1 MADNLRDVTIIARG
15 GLYTNEDPL
24 TLAGTEPGS
33 AIRMTNFEI
42 SQFGGYRRINGYEY
56 YDADNPQVPGAGKV
70 LGVWIHNDKVY
81 AARRNSVDSTSATL
95 PVGAISLS
103 SGSSIVTV
111 TSTAHGL
118 SVGEWITF
126 SNIDT
131 GLGGLDLN
139 NSEFNVASAATAD
152 SFTFVADSAADSTV
166 SSTAANITYTVS
178 RYYTIYSHADG
189 VGWSAVNNTSD
200 TNTRSAVGVTK
211 LRTNEHSFTGSE
223 VVIVVDGVNRPLRH
237 SSTTPIE
244 LYDRQGS
251 GLTETEDQLS
261 NPFSISSGTSIVT
274 VDHVAHGMHVGDIV
288 KFSNVNVNI
297 GTEDINDNDYTV
309 ATVVDADSYTFTILA
324 TATSTQNNVGGTA
337 VNWFYTHTDIA
348 NIEGSKFVTDF
359 RNHLFFA
366 GSEDNPNRITFSNP
380 NSDLR
385 YDPAGGAGEVNVGF
399 IVTGIAKFR
408 DALYVFGKRQI
419 KRLQGNNSSDFVL
432 SEVTGNIGCVASDS
446 IIEIGGDILFLAS
459 DGIRPIQGTARIG
472 DIELQTVSK
481 PIQQI
486 LQGLPENY
494 DLDLMSSVVI
504 KNKSQFRYFF
514 PNETGSA
521 SDAFGIIGGLRFAN
535 NSVGWEFGELLGI
548 RSFVAYSDII
558 NSIETTVHGDLD
570 GYVFKQES
578 GNSFN
583 GSDVLAVYAT
593 PFFYFDSTERRKVF
607 HKLSIYTR
615 PEGTS
620 EFNLAVY
627 YDWDDPNKYNP
638 NSYSM
643 STQGAILRYFSTGG
657 TYGST
662 FTFGGSSSPV
672 LEKNIQGSGRSVSFR
687 YYVNRSQKHLIVFK
701 AGALLSKK
709 QDIDNGRLY
718 TSVFSS
724 DS

>member
-15 GLYTNEDPL
+15 GLYTNEDAL

-118 SVGEWITF
+118 SVGEWVTF

-178 RYYTIYSHADG
+178 RYYTIYSHTDG

-223 VVIVVDGVNRPLRH
+223 VVVVVDGVNRPLRH
-237 SSTTPIE
+237 NSTAPIE

-251 GLTETEDQLS
+251 SLSETENQLS
-261 NPFSISSGTSIVT
+261 NPFSISNGTSTVT
-274 VDHVAHGMHVGDIV
+274 VDHVAHGMHVGDTV

-309 ATVVDADSYTFTILA
+309 ATVVDADSYTFTISA
-324 TATSTQNNVGGTA
+324 TASLTQNNVGGTA

-348 NIEGSKFVTDF
+348 NIEGAKFVTDF

-366 GSEDNPNRITFSNP
+366 GSEDNFNRITFSNP

-385 YDPAGGAGEVNVGF
+385 YDPAGGAGEINVGF
-399 IVTGIAKFR
+399 PVTGIAKFR

-432 SEVTGNIGCVASDS
+432 SEVTSNIGCVASDS

-486 LQGLPENY
+486 LQGLPETY

-548 RSFVAYSDII
+548 RSFVAYSDTI
-558 NSIETTVHGDLD
+558 NAVETTVHGDLD

-672 LEKNIQGSGRSVSFR
+672 LEKNIQGSGRSVSFVITSIGTEAP
-687 YYVNRSQKHLIVFK
+687 YSIQGWGLTFQE
-701 AGALLSKK
+701 AGY
-709 QDIDNGRLY
+709 R
-718 TSVFSS
+718 
-724 DS
+724 

>member
-178 RYYTIYSHADG
+178 RYYTIYDHTDG

-309 ATVVDADSYTFTILA
+309 ATVVDADSYTFTISA

-638 NSYSM
+638 NSYSV

-672 LEKNIQGSGRSVSFR
+672 LEKNIQGSGRSVSFVITSIGTEAP
-687 YYVNRSQKHLIVFK
+687 YSIQGWGLTFQE
-701 AGALLSKK
+701 AGY
-709 QDIDNGRLY
+709 R
-718 TSVFSS
+718 
-724 DS
+724 

>member
-1 MADNLRDVTIIARG
+1 
-15 GLYTNEDPL
+15 
-24 TLAGTEPGS
+24 
-33 AIRMTNFEI
+33 
-42 SQFGGYRRINGYEY
+42 
-56 YDADNPQVPGAGKV
+56 
-70 LGVWIHNDKVY
+70 
-81 AARRNSVDSTSATL
+81 
-95 PVGAISLS
+95 
-103 SGSSIVTV
+103 
-111 TSTAHGL
+111 
-118 SVGEWITF
+118 
-126 SNIDT
+126 
-131 GLGGLDLN
+131 
-139 NSEFNVASAATAD
+139 
-152 SFTFVADSAADSTV
+152 
-166 SSTAANITYTVS
+166 
-178 RYYTIYSHADG
+178 
-189 VGWSAVNNTSD
+189 
-200 TNTRSAVGVTK
+200 
-211 LRTNEHSFTGSE
+211 
-223 VVIVVDGVNRPLRH
+223 
-237 SSTTPIE
+237 
-244 LYDRQGS
+244 
-251 GLTETEDQLS
+251 
-261 NPFSISSGTSIVT
+261 
-274 VDHVAHGMHVGDIV
+274 MHVGDTV

-309 ATVVDADSYTFTILA
+309 ATVVDADSYTFTISA
-324 TATSTQNNVGGTA
+324 TASLTQNNVGGTA

-348 NIEGSKFVTDF
+348 NIEGAKFVTDF

-366 GSEDNPNRITFSNP
+366 GSEDNFNRITFSNP

-385 YDPAGGAGEVNVGF
+385 YDPAGGAGEINVGF
-399 IVTGIAKFR
+399 PVTGIAKFR

-432 SEVTGNIGCVASDS
+432 SEVTSNIGCVASDS

-486 LQGLPENY
+486 LQGLPETY

-548 RSFVAYSDII
+548 RSFVAYSDTI
-558 NSIETTVHGDLD
+558 NAVETTVHGDLD

-672 LEKNIQGSGRSVSFR
+672 LEKNIQGSGRSVSFVITSIGTEAP
-687 YYVNRSQKHLIVFK
+687 YSIQGWGLTFQE
-701 AGALLSKK
+701 AGY
-709 QDIDNGRLY
+709 R
-718 TSVFSS
+718 
-724 DS
+724 

>member
-81 AARRNSVDSTSATL
+81 AARRNSIDSTSATL

-131 GLGGLDLN
+131 DLGGLDLN

-152 SFTFVADSAADSTV
+152 SFTFVADEAADSTV

-178 RYYTIYSHADG
+178 RYYTIYDHTDG

-223 VVIVVDGVNRPLRH
+223 VVVVVDGVNRPLRH
-237 SSTTPIE
+237 NSTAPIE

-251 GLTETEDQLS
+251 SLSETENQLS
-261 NPFSISSGTSIVT
+261 NPFSISNGTSTVT
-274 VDHVAHGMHVGDIV
+274 VDHVAHGMHVGDTV

-348 NIEGSKFVTDF
+348 NIEGAKFVTDF

-366 GSEDNPNRITFSNP
+366 GSEDNFNRITFSNP

-385 YDPAGGAGEVNVGF
+385 YDPAGGAGEINVGF
-399 IVTGIAKFR
+399 PVTGIAKFR
-408 DALYVFGKRQI
+408 DALYVFGERQI

-432 SEVTGNIGCVASDS
+432 SEVTSNIGCVASDS

-486 LQGLPENY
+486 LQGLPETY

-514 PNETGSA
+514 PNETGLA

-548 RSFVAYSDII
+548 RSFVAYSDTI
-558 NSIETTVHGDLD
+558 NAVETTVHGDLD

-638 NSYSM
+638 NSYSV

-672 LEKNIQGSGRSVSFR
+672 LEKNIQGSGRSVSFVITSIGTEAP
-687 YYVNRSQKHLIVFK
+687 YSIQGWGLTFQE
-701 AGALLSKK
+701 AGY
-709 QDIDNGRLY
+709 R
-718 TSVFSS
+718 
-724 DS
+724 

>member
-1 MADNLRDVTIIARG
+1 
-15 GLYTNEDPL
+15 
-24 TLAGTEPGS
+24 LAG
-33 AIRMTNFEI
+33 I
-42 SQFGGYRRINGYEY
+42 RRINGYEY

-139 NSEFNVASAATAD
+139 NNEFNVASTATAD
-152 SFTFVADSAADSTV
+152 SFTFVADEAADSTV

-178 RYYTIYSHADG
+178 RYYTIYDHTDG

-223 VVIVVDGVNRPLRH
+223 VVVVVDGVNRPLRH
-237 SSTTPIE
+237 NSTSPIE

-261 NPFSISSGTSIVT
+261 NLFSISSGTSIVT

-309 ATVVDADSYTFTILA
+309 ATVVDADSYTFTISA

-337 VNWFYTHTDIA
+337 VNWFYTHVDIA

-432 SEVTGNIGCVASDS
+432 SEVTSNIGCVASDS

-486 LQGLPENY
+486 LQALPENY
-494 DLDLMSSVVI
+494 NLDLMSSVVI

-514 PNETGSA
+514 PSETGSVT
-521 SDAFGIIGGLRFAN
+521 DAFGIIGGLRFAN

-548 RSFVAYSDII
+548 RSFVAYSDTI

-583 GSDVLAVYAT
+583 GADVTCGLC
-593 PFFYFDSTERRKVF
+593 
-607 HKLSIYTR
+607 
-615 PEGTS
+615 
-620 EFNLAVY
+620 
-627 YDWDDPNKYNP
+627 
-638 NSYSM
+638 YSV
-643 STQGAILRYFSTGG
+643 
-657 TYGST
+657 
-662 FTFGGSSSPV
+662 P
-672 LEKNIQGSGRSVSFR
+672 
-687 YYVNRSQKHLIVFK
+687 
-701 AGALLSKK
+701 LL
-709 QDIDNGRLY
+709 
-718 TSVFSS
+718 
-724 DS
+724 

>member
-81 AARRNSVDSTSATL
+81 AARRNSIDSTSATL

-131 GLGGLDLN
+131 DLGGLDLN

-152 SFTFVADSAADSTV
+152 SFTFVADLAADSTV

-178 RYYTIYSHADG
+178 RYYTIYDHTDG

-274 VDHVAHGMHVGDIV
+274 VAHVAHGMHVGDIV

-486 LQGLPENY
+486 LQGLPETY

-548 RSFVAYSDII
+548 RSFVAYSDTI
-558 NSIETTVHGDLD
+558 NAVETTVHGDLD

-672 LEKNIQGSGRSVSFR
+672 LEKNIQGSGRSVSFVITSIGTEAP
-687 YYVNRSQKHLIVFK
+687 YSIQGWGLTFQE
-701 AGALLSKK
+701 AGY
-709 QDIDNGRLY
+709 R
-718 TSVFSS
+718 
-724 DS
+724 

>member
-15 GLYTNEDPL
+15 GLYTNEDAL

-131 GLGGLDLN
+131 DLGGLDLN

-324 TATSTQNNVGGTA
+324 TATSTQNTVGGTA

-638 NSYSM
+638 NSYSV

-672 LEKNIQGSGRSVSFR
+672 LEKNIQGSGRSVSFVITSIGTEAP
-687 YYVNRSQKHLIVFK
+687 YSIQGWGLTFQE
-701 AGALLSKK
+701 AGY
-709 QDIDNGRLY
+709 R
-718 TSVFSS
+718 
-724 DS
+724 

>member
-15 GLYTNEDPL
+15 GLYTNEDAL

-33 AIRMTNFEI
+33 AIRMTNFEV

-178 RYYTIYSHADG
+178 RYYTIYDHTDG

-261 NPFSISSGTSIVT
+261 NPFSISSGASIVT
-274 VDHVAHGMHVGDIV
+274 VDHVAHGMHVADIV

-297 GTEDINDNDYTV
+297 GTEDINGIDYTV
-309 ATVVDADSYTFTILA
+309 ATVVDDDSYTFVISA

-486 LQGLPENY
+486 LQGLPETY

-514 PNETGSA
+514 PNETGLA

-548 RSFVAYSDII
+548 RSFVAYSDTI
-558 NSIETTVHGDLD
+558 NAVETTVHGDLD

-672 LEKNIQGSGRSVSFR
+672 LEKNIQGSGRSVGFVITSIGQQAPYSIQGWGLTF
-687 YYVNRSQKHLIVFK
+687 QE
-701 AGALLSKK
+701 AGY
-709 QDIDNGRLY
+709 R
-718 TSVFSS
+718 
-724 DS
+724 

>member
-81 AARRNSVDSTSATL
+81 AARRNSIDSTSATL

-131 GLGGLDLN
+131 DLGGLDLN

-152 SFTFVADSAADSTV
+152 SFTFVADLAADSTV

-178 RYYTIYSHADG
+178 RYYTIYDHTDG

-223 VVIVVDGVNRPLRH
+223 VVVVVDGVNRPLRH
-237 SSTTPIE
+237 NSTEPIE

-251 GLTETEDQLS
+251 SLSETENQLS
-261 NPFSISSGTSIVT
+261 NPFSISNGTSTVT
-274 VDHVAHGMHVGDIV
+274 VDHVAHGMHVGDTV

-309 ATVVDADSYTFTILA
+309 ATVVDADSYTFTISA
-324 TATSTQNNVGGTA
+324 TASSTQNNVGGTA

-348 NIEGSKFVTDF
+348 NIEGAKFVTDF

-366 GSEDNPNRITFSNP
+366 GSEDNFNRITFSNP

-385 YDPAGGAGEVNVGF
+385 YDPAGGAGEINVGF
-399 IVTGIAKFR
+399 PVTGIAKFR
-408 DALYVFGKRQI
+408 DALYVFGERQI

-432 SEVTGNIGCVASDS
+432 SEVTSNIGCVASDS

-486 LQGLPENY
+486 LQGLPETY

-514 PNETGSA
+514 PNETGLA

-548 RSFVAYSDII
+548 RSFVAYSDTI
-558 NSIETTVHGDLD
+558 NAVETTVHGDLD

-638 NSYSM
+638 NSYSV

-672 LEKNIQGSGRSVSFR
+672 LEKNIQGSGRSVSFVITSIGTEAP
-687 YYVNRSQKHLIVFK
+687 YSIQGWGLTFQE
-701 AGALLSKK
+701 AGY
-709 QDIDNGRLY
+709 R
-718 TSVFSS
+718 
-724 DS
+724 

>member
-638 NSYSM
+638 NSYSV

-672 LEKNIQGSGRSVSFR
+672 LEKNIQGSGRSVSF
-687 YYVNRSQKHLIVFK
+687 VI
-701 AGALLSKK
+701 
-709 QDIDNGRLY
+709 
-718 TSVFSS
+718 TSVGQQAPYSIQGWGLTFQEAGYR
-724 DS
+724 

>member
-131 GLGGLDLN
+131 DLGGLDLN
-139 NSEFNVASAATAD
+139 NSEFNVSSAATAD
-152 SFTFVADSAADSTV
+152 SFTFVADLAADSTV

-178 RYYTIYSHADG
+178 RYYTIYDHTDG

-237 SSTTPIE
+237 NSTAPIE

-251 GLTETEDQLS
+251 SLSETENQLS
-261 NPFSISSGTSIVT
+261 NPFSISNGTSTVT
-274 VDHVAHGMHVGDIV
+274 VDHVAHGMHVGDTV

-309 ATVVDADSYTFTILA
+309 ATVVDADSYTFTISA
-324 TATSTQNNVGGTA
+324 TASSTQNNVGGTA

-348 NIEGSKFVTDF
+348 NIEGAKFVTDF

-366 GSEDNPNRITFSNP
+366 GSEDNFNRITFSNP

-385 YDPAGGAGEVNVGF
+385 YDPAGGAGEINVGF
-399 IVTGIAKFR
+399 PVTGIAKFR

-432 SEVTGNIGCVASDS
+432 SEVTSNIGCVASDS

-486 LQGLPENY
+486 LQGLPETY

-514 PNETGSA
+514 PNETGLA

-548 RSFVAYSDII
+548 RSFVAYSDTI
-558 NSIETTVHGDLD
+558 NAVETTIHGDLD

-638 NSYSM
+638 NSYSV

-672 LEKNIQGSGRSVSFR
+672 LEKNIQGSGRSVSFVITSIGTEAP
-687 YYVNRSQKHLIVFK
+687 YSIQGWGLTFQE
-701 AGALLSKK
+701 AGY
-709 QDIDNGRLY
+709 R
-718 TSVFSS
+718 
-724 DS
+724 

>member
-15 GLYTNEDPL
+15 GLYTNEDAL

-131 GLGGLDLN
+131 DLGGLDLN

-152 SFTFVADSAADSTV
+152 SFTFVADLAADSTV

-223 VVIVVDGVNRPLRH
+223 VVVVVDGVNRPLRH
-237 SSTTPIE
+237 NSTAPIE

-251 GLTETEDQLS
+251 SLSETENQLS
-261 NPFSISSGTSIVT
+261 NPFSISNGASTVT
-274 VDHVAHGMHVGDIV
+274 VDHVAHGMHVGDTV

-309 ATVVDADSYTFTILA
+309 ATVVDADSYTFTISA
-324 TATSTQNNVGGTA
+324 TASLTQNNVGGTA

-348 NIEGSKFVTDF
+348 NIEGAKFVTDF

-366 GSEDNPNRITFSNP
+366 GSEDNFNRITFSNP

-385 YDPAGGAGEVNVGF
+385 YDPAGGAGEINVGF
-399 IVTGIAKFR
+399 PVTGIAKFR

-432 SEVTGNIGCVASDS
+432 SEVTSNIGCVASDS

-486 LQGLPENY
+486 LQGLPETY

-514 PNETGSA
+514 PNETGLA

-548 RSFVAYSDII
+548 RSFVAYSDTI

-638 NSYSM
+638 NSYSV

-672 LEKNIQGSGRSVSFR
+672 LEKNIQGSGRSVSFVITSIGTEAP
-687 YYVNRSQKHLIVFK
+687 YSIQGWGLTFQE
-701 AGALLSKK
+701 AGY
-709 QDIDNGRLY
+709 R
-718 TSVFSS
+718 
-724 DS
+724 

>member
-15 GLYTNEDPL
+15 GLYTNEDAL

-81 AARRNSVDSTSATL
+81 AARRNSIDSTSATL

-131 GLGGLDLN
+131 DLGGLDLN

-152 SFTFVADSAADSTV
+152 SFTFVADLAADSTV

-274 VDHVAHGMHVGDIV
+274 VAHVAHGMHVGDIV

-366 GSEDNPNRITFSNP
+366 GSENNPNRITFSNP

-486 LQGLPENY
+486 LQGLPETY

-672 LEKNIQGSGRSVSFR
+672 LEKNIQGSGRSVSFVITSIGTEAP
-687 YYVNRSQKHLIVFK
+687 YSIQGWGLTFQE
-701 AGALLSKK
+701 AGY
-709 QDIDNGRLY
+709 R
-718 TSVFSS
+718 
-724 DS
+724 

>member
-81 AARRNSVDSTSATL
+81 AARRNSIDSTSATL

-131 GLGGLDLN
+131 DLGGLDLN

-152 SFTFVADSAADSTV
+152 SFTFVADLAADSTV

-178 RYYTIYSHADG
+178 RYYTIYDHTDG

-237 SSTTPIE
+237 NSTTSIE

-261 NPFSISSGTSIVT
+261 NPFSISNGNSIVT

-297 GTEDINDNDYTV
+297 GTEDINGNEYTV
-309 ATVVDADSYTFTILA
+309 ATVVDADSYTFTISA

-337 VNWFYTHTDIA
+337 VNWFYTHTDTA
-348 NIEGSKFVTDF
+348 NIEGSEFVTDF

-432 SEVTGNIGCVASDS
+432 SEVTGNIGCIASDS

-672 LEKNIQGSGRSVSFR
+672 LEKNIQGSGRSVSFVITSIGTEAP
-687 YYVNRSQKHLIVFK
+687 YSIQGWGLTFQE
-701 AGALLSKK
+701 AGY
-709 QDIDNGRLY
+709 R
-718 TSVFSS
+718 
-724 DS
+724 

>member
-178 RYYTIYSHADG
+178 RYYTIYDHTDG

-309 ATVVDADSYTFTILA
+309 ATVVDADSYTFTIST

-672 LEKNIQGSGRSVSFR
+672 LEKNIQGSGRSVSFVITSIGTEAP
-687 YYVNRSQKHLIVFK
+687 YSIQGWGLTFQE
-701 AGALLSKK
+701 AGY
-709 QDIDNGRLY
+709 R
-718 TSVFSS
+718 
-724 DS
+724 

>member
-81 AARRNSVDSTSATL
+81 AARRNSIDSTSATL

-131 GLGGLDLN
+131 DLGGLDLN

-152 SFTFVADSAADSTV
+152 SFTFVADLAADSTV

-178 RYYTIYSHADG
+178 RYYTIYDHTDG

-274 VDHVAHGMHVGDIV
+274 VAHVAHGMHVGDIV

-366 GSEDNPNRITFSNP
+366 GSEDNFNRITFSNP

-385 YDPAGGAGEVNVGF
+385 YDPAGGAGEINVGF
-399 IVTGIAKFR
+399 PVTGIAKFR

-432 SEVTGNIGCVASDS
+432 SEVTSNIGCVASDS

-486 LQGLPENY
+486 LQGLPETY

-548 RSFVAYSDII
+548 RSFVAYSDTI
-558 NSIETTVHGDLD
+558 NAVETTVHGDLD

-672 LEKNIQGSGRSVSFR
+672 LEKNIQGSGRSVSFVITSIGTEAP
-687 YYVNRSQKHLIVFK
+687 YSIQGWGLTFQE
-701 AGALLSKK
+701 AGY
-709 QDIDNGRLY
+709 R
-718 TSVFSS
+718 
-724 DS
+724 

>member
-15 GLYTNEDPL
+15 GLYTNEDAL

-131 GLGGLDLN
+131 DLGGLDLN

-152 SFTFVADSAADSTV
+152 SFTFVADLAADSTV

-237 SSTTPIE
+237 NSTAPIE

-251 GLTETEDQLS
+251 SLSETENQLS
-261 NPFSISSGTSIVT
+261 NPFSISNGTSTVT
-274 VDHVAHGMHVGDIV
+274 VDHVAHGMHVGDTV

-309 ATVVDADSYTFTILA
+309 ATVVDADSYTFTISA
-324 TATSTQNNVGGTA
+324 TASLTQNNVGGTA

-348 NIEGSKFVTDF
+348 NIEGAKFVTDF

-366 GSEDNPNRITFSNP
+366 GSEDNFNRITFSNP

-385 YDPAGGAGEVNVGF
+385 YDPAGGAGEINVGF
-399 IVTGIAKFR
+399 PVTGIAKFR

-432 SEVTGNIGCVASDS
+432 SEVTSNIGCVASDS

-486 LQGLPENY
+486 LQGLPETY

-514 PNETGSA
+514 PNETGLA

-548 RSFVAYSDII
+548 RSFVAYSDTI
-558 NSIETTVHGDLD
+558 NAVETTVHGDLD

-593 PFFYFDSTERRKVF
+593 PFFYFDSTECRKVF

-638 NSYSM
+638 NSYSV

-672 LEKNIQGSGRSVSFR
+672 LEKNIQGSGRSVSFVITSIGTEAP
-687 YYVNRSQKHLIVFK
+687 YSIQGWGLTFQE
-701 AGALLSKK
+701 AGY
-709 QDIDNGRLY
+709 R
-718 TSVFSS
+718 
-724 DS
+724 

>member
-131 GLGGLDLN
+131 GLGGSDLN

-152 SFTFVADSAADSTV
+152 SFTFVADLAADSTV

-178 RYYTIYSHADG
+178 RYYTIYDHTDG

-261 NPFSISSGTSIVT
+261 NPFSISNGTSIVT
-274 VDHVAHGMHVGDIV
+274 VDHVAHGMHVGDTV

-297 GTEDINDNDYTV
+297 GTEDINGNDYTV
-309 ATVVDADSYTFTILA
+309 ATVIDDDSYTFVISA
-324 TATSTQNNVGGTA
+324 TASLTQNTVGGTA

-348 NIEGSKFVTDF
+348 NIEGAKFVTDF

-366 GSEDNPNRITFSNP
+366 GSEDNFNRITFSNP

-385 YDPAGGAGEVNVGF
+385 YDPAGGAGEINVGF
-399 IVTGIAKFR
+399 PVTGIAKFR

-432 SEVTGNIGCVASDS
+432 SEVTSNIGCVASDS

-486 LQGLPENY
+486 LQGLPETY

-548 RSFVAYSDII
+548 RSFVAYSDTI

-583 GSDVLAVYAT
+583 GSDVIAIYAT
-593 PFFYFDSTERRKVF
+593 PFLYFDSTERRKVF

-627 YDWDDPNKYNP
+627 YDWDDTNKYNP
-638 NSYSM
+638 NSYAL

-672 LEKNIQGSGRSVSFR
+672 LEKNIQGSGRSVSF
-687 YYVNRSQKHLIVFK
+687 VI
-701 AGALLSKK
+701 
-709 QDIDNGRLY
+709 
-718 TSVFSS
+718 TSVGQQAPYSIQGWGLTFQEAGYR
-724 DS
+724 

>member
-178 RYYTIYSHADG
+178 RYYTIYDHTDG

-211 LRTNEHSFTGSE
+211 LRTNEHSFKGSE
-223 VVIVVDGVNRPLRH
+223 VVVVVDGVNRPLRH

-251 GLTETEDQLS
+251 SLSETEGQLS
-261 NPFSISSGTSIVT
+261 NPFSISNGTSSVT

-309 ATVVDADSYTFTILA
+309 ATVVDADSYTFTISA

-366 GSEDNPNRITFSNP
+366 GSEDNSNRITFSNP

-385 YDPAGGAGEVNVGF
+385 YDPAGGAGEINVGF
-399 IVTGIAKFR
+399 TVTGIAKFR

-419 KRLQGNNSSDFVL
+419 KRLQGNDSSDFVL
-432 SEVTGNIGCVASDS
+432 SEVTSNIGCVASDS

-486 LQGLPENY
+486 LQALPENY
-494 DLDLMSSVVI
+494 NLDLMSSVVI

-514 PNETGSA
+514 PSETGSVT
-521 SDAFGIIGGLRFAN
+521 DAFGIIGGLRFAN

-548 RSFVAYSDII
+548 RSFAAYSDSI

-583 GSDVLAVYAT
+583 GADVIAVYAT
-593 PFFYFDSTERRKVF
+593 PFFYFDSTERRKIF

-638 NSYSM
+638 NSYGL

-672 LEKNIQGSGRSVSFR
+672 LEKNIQGSGRSVGFVITSIGQQAPYSIQGWGLTF
-687 YYVNRSQKHLIVFK
+687 QE
-701 AGALLSKK
+701 AGY
-709 QDIDNGRLY
+709 R
-718 TSVFSS
+718 
-724 DS
+724 

>member
-131 GLGGLDLN
+131 DLGGLDLN

-152 SFTFVADSAADSTV
+152 SFTFVADLAADSTV

-178 RYYTIYSHADG
+178 RYYTIYDHTDG

-309 ATVVDADSYTFTILA
+309 ATVVDADSYTFTISA

-486 LQGLPENY
+486 LQGLPETY

-672 LEKNIQGSGRSVSFR
+672 LEKNIQGSGRSVSFVITSIGTEAP
-687 YYVNRSQKHLIVFK
+687 YSIQGWGLTFQE
-701 AGALLSKK
+701 AGY
-709 QDIDNGRLY
+709 R
-718 TSVFSS
+718 
-724 DS
+724 

>member
-1 MADNLRDVTIIARG
+1 MADNLRDVTVIARG
-15 GLYTNEDPL
+15 GLYTNEDAL

-33 AIRMTNFEI
+33 AIRMTNFEV

-56 YDADNPQVPGAGKV
+56 YDADHPQVPGAGKV
-70 LGVWIHNDKVY
+70 LGVWIHNNKVH
-81 AARRNSVDSTSATL
+81 AARRNSVDSTSNTL
-95 PVGAISLS
+95 PVGALSLS
-103 SGSSIVTV
+103 SGSSVVTV

-118 SVGEWITF
+118 SIGEWITF
-126 SNIDT
+126 SNVDNNI
-131 GLGGLDLN
+131 GGLDLN
-139 NSEFNVASAATAD
+139 NNEFNVASTSTAN
-152 SFTFVADSAADSTV
+152 SFTFVTDSVANSTV
-166 SSTAANITYTVS
+166 SSSAANITYTVS
-178 RYYTIYSHADG
+178 RYYTIYAHIEG
-189 VGWSAVNNTSD
+189 VGWSAINTTSE
-200 TNTRSAVGVTK
+200 TNTRKAVGVTK
-211 LRTNEHSFTGSE
+211 LRINEHSFTGSE
-223 VVIVVDGVNRPLRH
+223 VVVVVDGVNRPLRH
-237 SSTTPIE
+237 NSTVPLE

-251 GLTETEDQLS
+251 GLSETENPLS
-261 NPFSISSGTSIVT
+261 NPFSINNGTSIVT
-274 VDHVAHGMHVGDIV
+274 VEHVAHGLEVGDKV
-288 KFSNVNVNI
+288 KFTNVNVDI
-297 GTEDINDNDYTV
+297 GTQNINGETYIV
-309 ATVVDADSYTFTILA
+309 ATVGSADSYTFTIPA
-324 TATSTQNNVGGTA
+324 TATVTQNTVGGTA
-337 VNWFYTHTDIA
+337 VNWFYTHTSTA
-348 NIEGSKFVTDF
+348 NIEGAKFVTDF

-366 GSEDNPNRITFSNP
+366 GADVNFNRVTFSNP
-380 NSDLR
+380 NSDLIF
-385 YDPAGGAGEVNVGF
+385 DQAAGAGEVNVGF
-399 IVTGIAKFR
+399 PVTGIAKFR
-408 DALYVFGKRQI
+408 DALYIFGSRQI
-419 KRLQGNNSSDFVL
+419 KRLQGNNASDFVL
-432 SEVTGNIGCVASDS
+432 SEVTSNIGCIASDS

-486 LQGLPENY
+486 LQALPENY
-494 DLDLMSSVVI
+494 NLDLMSSVVI

-514 PNETGSA
+514 PSETGSVI
-521 SDAFGIIGGLRFAN
+521 DAFGIIGGLRFAN

-548 RSFVAYSDII
+548 RSFVAYSDTI

-583 GSDVLAVYAT
+583 GADVIAIYAT

-638 NSYSM
+638 NSYSV

-672 LEKNIQGSGRSVSFR
+672 LEKNIQGSGRAVSF
-687 YYVNRSQKHLIVFK
+687 VI
-701 AGALLSKK
+701 
-709 QDIDNGRLY
+709 
-718 TSVFSS
+718 TSVGQQAPYSIQGWGLTFQEAGYR
-724 DS
+724 

>member
-131 GLGGLDLN
+131 DLGGLDLN

-152 SFTFVADSAADSTV
+152 SFTFVADLAADSTV

-178 RYYTIYSHADG
+178 RYYTIYSHTDG

-223 VVIVVDGVNRPLRH
+223 VVVVVDGVNRPLRH

-251 GLTETEDQLS
+251 ALTETEDQLS

-432 SEVTGNIGCVASDS
+432 SEVTSNIGCVASDS

-486 LQGLPENY
+486 LQGLPETY

-514 PNETGSA
+514 PNETGLA

-548 RSFVAYSDII
+548 RSFVAYSDTI

-672 LEKNIQGSGRSVSFR
+672 LEKNIQGSGRSVGFVITSIGQQAPYSIQGWGLTF
-687 YYVNRSQKHLIVFK
+687 QE
-701 AGALLSKK
+701 AGY
-709 QDIDNGRLY
+709 R
-718 TSVFSS
+718 
-724 DS
+724 

>member
-81 AARRNSVDSTSATL
+81 AARRNSIDSTSATL

-131 GLGGLDLN
+131 DLGGLDLN

-152 SFTFVADSAADSTV
+152 SFTFVADLAADSTV

-178 RYYTIYSHADG
+178 RYYTIYDHTDG

-274 VDHVAHGMHVGDIV
+274 VAHVAHGMHVGDIV

-486 LQGLPENY
+486 LQGLPETY

-548 RSFVAYSDII
+548 RSFVAYSDTI
-558 NSIETTVHGDLD
+558 NAVETTVHGDLD

-672 LEKNIQGSGRSVSFR
+672 LEKNIQGSGRSVGFVITSIGQQAPYSIQGWGLTF
-687 YYVNRSQKHLIVFK
+687 QE
-701 AGALLSKK
+701 AGY
-709 QDIDNGRLY
+709 R
-718 TSVFSS
+718 
-724 DS
+724 

>member
-81 AARRNSVDSTSATL
+81 AARRNSIDSTSATL

-131 GLGGLDLN
+131 DLGGLDLN

-152 SFTFVADSAADSTV
+152 SFTFVADLAADSTV

-178 RYYTIYSHADG
+178 RYYTIYDHTDG

-223 VVIVVDGVNRPLRH
+223 VVVVVDGVNRPLRH
-237 SSTTPIE
+237 NSTEPIE

-251 GLTETEDQLS
+251 SLSETENQLS
-261 NPFSISSGTSIVT
+261 NPFSISNGTSTVT
-274 VDHVAHGMHVGDIV
+274 VDHVAHGMHVGDTV

-309 ATVVDADSYTFTILA
+309 ATVVDADSYTFTISA
-324 TATSTQNNVGGTA
+324 TASSTQNNVGGTA

-348 NIEGSKFVTDF
+348 NIEGAKFVTDF

-366 GSEDNPNRITFSNP
+366 GSEDNFNRITFSNP

-385 YDPAGGAGEVNVGF
+385 YDPAGGAGEINVGF
-399 IVTGIAKFR
+399 PVTGIAKFR
-408 DALYVFGKRQI
+408 DALYVFGERQI

-432 SEVTGNIGCVASDS
+432 SEVTSNIGCVASDS

-486 LQGLPENY
+486 LQGLPETY

-514 PNETGSA
+514 PNETGLA

-548 RSFVAYSDII
+548 RSFVAYSDTI
-558 NSIETTVHGDLD
+558 NAVETTVHGDLD

-593 PFFYFDSTERRKVF
+593 PFF
-607 HKLSIYTR
+607 
-615 PEGTS
+615 
-620 EFNLAVY
+620 
-627 YDWDDPNKYNP
+627 
-638 NSYSM
+638 
-643 STQGAILRYFSTGG
+643 
-657 TYGST
+657 
-662 FTFGGSSSPV
+662 
-672 LEKNIQGSGRSVSFR
+672 
-687 YYVNRSQKHLIVFK
+687 
-701 AGALLSKK
+701 LL
-709 QDIDNGRLY
+709 
-718 TSVFSS
+718 
-724 DS
+724 

>member
-15 GLYTNEDPL
+15 GLYTNEDAL

-70 LGVWIHNDKVY
+70 LGVWIYNDKVY
-81 AARRNSVDSTSATL
+81 AARRNSIDSTSATL

-131 GLGGLDLN
+131 DLGGLDLN

-152 SFTFVADSAADSTV
+152 SFTFVADLAADSTV

-178 RYYTIYSHADG
+178 RYYTIYDHTDG

-251 GLTETEDQLS
+251 SLTETEDQLS

-324 TATSTQNNVGGTA
+324 TATSTQNTVGGTA

-486 LQGLPENY
+486 LQGLPETY

-548 RSFVAYSDII
+548 RSFVAYSDTI
-558 NSIETTVHGDLD
+558 NAVETTVHGDLD

-672 LEKNIQGSGRSVSFR
+672 LEKNIQGSGRSVSFVITSIGTEAP
-687 YYVNRSQKHLIVFK
+687 YSIQGWGLTFQE
-701 AGALLSKK
+701 AGY
-709 QDIDNGRLY
+709 R
-718 TSVFSS
+718 
-724 DS
+724 

>member
-81 AARRNSVDSTSATL
+81 AARRNSIDSTSATL

-131 GLGGLDLN
+131 DLGGLDLN

-152 SFTFVADSAADSTV
+152 SFTFVADLAADSTV

-178 RYYTIYSHADG
+178 RYYTIYDHTDG

-274 VDHVAHGMHVGDIV
+274 VAHVAHGMHVGDIV

-366 GSEDNPNRITFSNP
+366 GSEDNFNRITFSNP

-385 YDPAGGAGEVNVGF
+385 YDPAGGAGEINVGF
-399 IVTGIAKFR
+399 PVTGIAKFR

-432 SEVTGNIGCVASDS
+432 SEVTSNIGCVASDS

-486 LQGLPENY
+486 LQGLPETY

-548 RSFVAYSDII
+548 RSFVAYSDTI
-558 NSIETTVHGDLD
+558 NAVETTVHGDLD

-672 LEKNIQGSGRSVSFR
+672 LEKNIQGSGRSVSF
-687 YYVNRSQKHLIVFK
+687 VI
-701 AGALLSKK
+701 
-709 QDIDNGRLY
+709 
-718 TSVFSS
+718 TSIGTTSTL
-724 DS
+724 

>member
-131 GLGGLDLN
+131 DLGGLDLN

-152 SFTFVADSAADSTV
+152 SFTFVADLAADSTV

-178 RYYTIYSHADG
+178 RYYTIYDHTDG

-274 VDHVAHGMHVGDIV
+274 VAHVAHGMHVGDIV

-486 LQGLPENY
+486 LQGLPETY

-548 RSFVAYSDII
+548 RSFVAYSDTI
-558 NSIETTVHGDLD
+558 NAVETTVHGDLD

-672 LEKNIQGSGRSVSFR
+672 LEKNIQGSGRSVGFVITSIGQQAPYSIQGWGLTF
-687 YYVNRSQKHLIVFK
+687 QE
-701 AGALLSKK
+701 AGY
-709 QDIDNGRLY
+709 R
-718 TSVFSS
+718 
-724 DS
+724 

>member
-81 AARRNSVDSTSATL
+81 AARRNSIDSTSATL

-131 GLGGLDLN
+131 DLGGLDLN

-152 SFTFVADSAADSTV
+152 SFTFVADLAADSTV

-178 RYYTIYSHADG
+178 RYYTIYDHTDG

-237 SSTTPIE
+237 NSTAPIE

-251 GLTETEDQLS
+251 SLSETENQLS
-261 NPFSISSGTSIVT
+261 NPFSISNGTSTVT
-274 VDHVAHGMHVGDIV
+274 VDHVAHGMHVGDTV

-309 ATVVDADSYTFTILA
+309 ATVVDADSYTFTISA
-324 TATSTQNNVGGTA
+324 TASSTQNNVGGTA

-348 NIEGSKFVTDF
+348 NIEGAKFVTDF

-366 GSEDNPNRITFSNP
+366 GSEDNFNRITFSNP

-385 YDPAGGAGEVNVGF
+385 YDPAGGAGEINVGF
-399 IVTGIAKFR
+399 PVTGIAKFR

-432 SEVTGNIGCVASDS
+432 SEVTSNIGCVASDS

-486 LQGLPENY
+486 LQGLPETY

-514 PNETGSA
+514 PNETGLA

-548 RSFVAYSDII
+548 RSFVAYSDTI
-558 NSIETTVHGDLD
+558 NAVETTVHGDLD

-638 NSYSM
+638 NSYSV

-672 LEKNIQGSGRSVSFR
+672 LEKNIQGSGRSVSFVITSIGTEAP
-687 YYVNRSQKHLIVFK
+687 YSIQGWGLTFQE
-701 AGALLSKK
+701 AGY
-709 QDIDNGRLY
+709 R
-718 TSVFSS
+718 
-724 DS
+724 

>member
-178 RYYTIYSHADG
+178 RYYTIYDHTDG

-309 ATVVDADSYTFTILA
+309 ATVVDADSYTFTIST

-514 PNETGSA
+514 PDETGSA

-672 LEKNIQGSGRSVSFR
+672 LEKNIQGSGRSVSFVITSIGTEAP
-687 YYVNRSQKHLIVFK
+687 YSIQGWGLTFQE
-701 AGALLSKK
+701 AGY
-709 QDIDNGRLY
+709 R
-718 TSVFSS
+718 
-724 DS
+724 

>member
-15 GLYTNEDPL
+15 GLYTNEDAL

-81 AARRNSVDSTSATL
+81 AARRNSIDSTSATL

-131 GLGGLDLN
+131 DLGGLDLN

-152 SFTFVADSAADSTV
+152 SFTFVADLAADSTV

-178 RYYTIYSHADG
+178 RYYTIYDHTDG

-261 NPFSISSGTSIVT
+261 NPFSISNGTSIVT

-348 NIEGSKFVTDF
+348 NIEGAKFVTDF

-432 SEVTGNIGCVASDS
+432 SEVTSNIGCVASDS

-486 LQGLPENY
+486 LQGLPETY

-514 PNETGSA
+514 PNETGLA

-548 RSFVAYSDII
+548 RSFVAYSDTI
-558 NSIETTVHGDLD
+558 NAVETTVHGDLD

-638 NSYSM
+638 NSYSV

-672 LEKNIQGSGRSVSFR
+672 LEKNIQGSGRSVGFVITSIGQQAPYSIQGWGLTF
-687 YYVNRSQKHLIVFK
+687 QE
-701 AGALLSKK
+701 AGY
-709 QDIDNGRLY
+709 R
-718 TSVFSS
+718 
-724 DS
+724 

>member
-15 GLYTNEDPL
+15 GLYTNEDAL

-131 GLGGLDLN
+131 DLGGLDLN

-152 SFTFVADSAADSTV
+152 SFTFVADLAADSTV

-223 VVIVVDGVNRPLRH
+223 VVVVVDGVNRPLRH
-237 SSTTPIE
+237 NSTAPIE

-251 GLTETEDQLS
+251 SLSETENQLS
-261 NPFSISSGTSIVT
+261 NPFSISNGASTVT
-274 VDHVAHGMHVGDIV
+274 VDHVAHGMHVGDTV

-309 ATVVDADSYTFTILA
+309 ATVVDADSYTFTISA
-324 TATSTQNNVGGTA
+324 TASLTQNNVGGTA

-348 NIEGSKFVTDF
+348 NIEGAKFVTDF

-366 GSEDNPNRITFSNP
+366 GSEDNFNRITFSNP

-385 YDPAGGAGEVNVGF
+385 YDPAGGAGEINVGF
-399 IVTGIAKFR
+399 PVTGIAKFR

-432 SEVTGNIGCVASDS
+432 SEVTSNIGCVASDS

-486 LQGLPENY
+486 LQGLPETY

-514 PNETGSA
+514 PNETGLA

-548 RSFVAYSDII
+548 RSFVAYSDTI
-558 NSIETTVHGDLD
+558 NAVETTVHGDLD

-638 NSYSM
+638 NSYSV

-672 LEKNIQGSGRSVSFR
+672 LEKNIQGSGRSVSFVITSIGTEAP
-687 YYVNRSQKHLIVFK
+687 YSIQGWGLTFQE
-701 AGALLSKK
+701 AGY
-709 QDIDNGRLY
+709 R
-718 TSVFSS
+718 
-724 DS
+724 

>member
-15 GLYTNEDPL
+15 GLYTNEDAL

-81 AARRNSVDSTSATL
+81 AARRNSIDSTSATL

-131 GLGGLDLN
+131 DLGGLDLN

-152 SFTFVADSAADSTV
+152 SFTFVADLAADSTV

-366 GSEDNPNRITFSNP
+366 GSENNPNRITFSNP

-432 SEVTGNIGCVASDS
+432 SEVTGNIGCIASDS

-486 LQGLPENY
+486 LQGLPETY

-672 LEKNIQGSGRSVSFR
+672 LEKNIQGSGRSVSFVITSIGTEAP
-687 YYVNRSQKHLIVFK
+687 YSIQGWGLTFQE
-701 AGALLSKK
+701 AGY
-709 QDIDNGRLY
+709 R
-718 TSVFSS
+718 
-724 DS
+724 

>member
-131 GLGGLDLN
+131 DLGGLDLN

-152 SFTFVADSAADSTV
+152 SFTFVADLAADSTV

-178 RYYTIYSHADG
+178 RYYTIYDHTDG

-274 VDHVAHGMHVGDIV
+274 VAHVAHGMHVGDIV

-366 GSEDNPNRITFSNP
+366 GSEDNFNRITFSNP

-385 YDPAGGAGEVNVGF
+385 YDPAGGAGEINVGF
-399 IVTGIAKFR
+399 PVTGIAKFR

-486 LQGLPENY
+486 LQGLPETY

-548 RSFVAYSDII
+548 RSFVAYSDTI
-558 NSIETTVHGDLD
+558 NAVETTVHGDLD

-672 LEKNIQGSGRSVSFR
+672 LEKNIQGSGRSVSFVITSIGTEAP
-687 YYVNRSQKHLIVFK
+687 YSIQGWGLTFQE
-701 AGALLSKK
+701 AGY
-709 QDIDNGRLY
+709 R
-718 TSVFSS
+718 
-724 DS
+724 

>member
-131 GLGGLDLN
+131 DLGGLDLN

-152 SFTFVADSAADSTV
+152 SFTFVADLAADSTV

-348 NIEGSKFVTDF
+348 NIEGAKFVTDF

-366 GSEDNPNRITFSNP
+366 GSEDNFNRITFSNP

-385 YDPAGGAGEVNVGF
+385 YDPAGGAGEINVGF
-399 IVTGIAKFR
+399 PVTGIAKFR

-486 LQGLPENY
+486 LQGLPETY

-548 RSFVAYSDII
+548 RSFVAYSDTI
-558 NSIETTVHGDLD
+558 NAVETTVHGDLD

-672 LEKNIQGSGRSVSFR
+672 LEKNIQGSGRSVSFVITSIGTQAP
-687 YYVNRSQKHLIVFK
+687 YSIQGWGLTFQE
-701 AGALLSKK
+701 AGY
-709 QDIDNGRLY
+709 R
-718 TSVFSS
+718 
-724 DS
+724 

>member
-131 GLGGLDLN
+131 DLGGLDLN

-152 SFTFVADSAADSTV
+152 SFTFVADLAADSTV

-178 RYYTIYSHADG
+178 RYYTIYDHTDG

-237 SSTTPIE
+237 NSTAPIE

-251 GLTETEDQLS
+251 SLSETENQLS
-261 NPFSISSGTSIVT
+261 NPFSISNGTSTVT
-274 VDHVAHGMHVGDIV
+274 VDHVAHGMHVGDTV

-309 ATVVDADSYTFTILA
+309 ATVVDADSYTFTISA
-324 TATSTQNNVGGTA
+324 TASSTQNNVGGTA

-348 NIEGSKFVTDF
+348 NIEGAKFVTDF

-366 GSEDNPNRITFSNP
+366 GSEDNFNRITFSNP

-385 YDPAGGAGEVNVGF
+385 YDPAGGAGEINVGF
-399 IVTGIAKFR
+399 PVTGIAKFR

-432 SEVTGNIGCVASDS
+432 SEVTSNIGCVASDS

-486 LQGLPENY
+486 LQGLPETY

-514 PNETGSA
+514 PNETGLA

-548 RSFVAYSDII
+548 RSFVAYSDTI
-558 NSIETTVHGDLD
+558 NAVETTIHGDLD

-638 NSYSM
+638 NSYSV

-672 LEKNIQGSGRSVSFR
+672 LEKNIQGSGRSVSFVITSIGTEAP
-687 YYVNRSQKHLIVFK
+687 YSIQGWGLTFQE
-701 AGALLSKK
+701 AGY
-709 QDIDNGRLY
+709 R
-718 TSVFSS
+718 
-724 DS
+724 

>member
-131 GLGGLDLN
+131 DLGGLDLN

-178 RYYTIYSHADG
+178 RYYTIYDHTDG

-274 VDHVAHGMHVGDIV
+274 VAHVAHGMHVGDIV

-486 LQGLPENY
+486 LQGLPETY

-548 RSFVAYSDII
+548 RSFVAYSDTI
-558 NSIETTVHGDLD
+558 NAVETTVHGDLD

-672 LEKNIQGSGRSVSFR
+672 LEKNIQGSGRSVGFVITSIGQQAPYSIQGWGLTF
-687 YYVNRSQKHLIVFK
+687 QE
-701 AGALLSKK
+701 AGY
-709 QDIDNGRLY
+709 R
-718 TSVFSS
+718 
-724 DS
+724 

>member
-56 YDADNPQVPGAGKV
+56 YDADNPQVPGSGKV

-81 AARRNSVDSTSATL
+81 AARRNSIDSTSATL

-131 GLGGLDLN
+131 DLGGLDLN

-152 SFTFVADSAADSTV
+152 SFTFVADLAADSTV

-178 RYYTIYSHADG
+178 RYYTIYDHTDG

-274 VDHVAHGMHVGDIV
+274 VAHVAHGMHVGDIV

-486 LQGLPENY
+486 LQGLPETY

-548 RSFVAYSDII
+548 RSFVAYSDTI
-558 NSIETTVHGDLD
+558 NAVETTVHGDLD

-672 LEKNIQGSGRSVSFR
+672 LEKNIQGSGRSVGFVITSIGQQAPYSIQGWGLTF
-687 YYVNRSQKHLIVFK
+687 QE
-701 AGALLSKK
+701 AGY
-709 QDIDNGRLY
+709 R
-718 TSVFSS
+718 
-724 DS
+724 

>member
-131 GLGGLDLN
+131 DLGGLDLN

-152 SFTFVADSAADSTV
+152 SFTFVADLAADSTV

-178 RYYTIYSHADG
+178 RYYTIYIHTDG

-223 VVIVVDGVNRPLRH
+223 VVVVVDGVNRPLRH
-237 SSTTPIE
+237 NSTAPIE

-251 GLTETEDQLS
+251 SLSETENQLS
-261 NPFSISSGTSIVT
+261 NPFSISNGTSTVT
-274 VDHVAHGMHVGDIV
+274 VDHVAHGMHVGDTV

-309 ATVVDADSYTFTILA
+309 ATVVDADSYTFTISA
-324 TATSTQNNVGGTA
+324 TASSTQNNVGGTA

-348 NIEGSKFVTDF
+348 NIEGAKFVTDF

-366 GSEDNPNRITFSNP
+366 GSEDNFNRITFSNP

-385 YDPAGGAGEVNVGF
+385 YDPAGGAGEINVGF
-399 IVTGIAKFR
+399 PVTGIAKFR

-432 SEVTGNIGCVASDS
+432 SEVTSNIGCVASDS

-486 LQGLPENY
+486 LQGLPETY

-514 PNETGSA
+514 PNETGLA

-548 RSFVAYSDII
+548 RSFVAYSDTI
-558 NSIETTVHGDLD
+558 NAVETTVHGDLD

-638 NSYSM
+638 NSYSV

-672 LEKNIQGSGRSVSFR
+672 LEKNIQGSGRSVSFVITSIGTEAP
-687 YYVNRSQKHLIVFK
+687 YSIQGWGLTFQE
-701 AGALLSKK
+701 AGY
-709 QDIDNGRLY
+709 R
-718 TSVFSS
+718 
-724 DS
+724 